1 MAPWLLCASLFRCKA
16 FFVGRPWPRSAL
28 KKGRGV
34 HVVRRAMFE
43 RFSPGS
49 MKAVMLAQAESR
61 SLGHNYVGAEM
72 LVLGILAEGNE
83 RGCQALEA
91 AGITLSEAKTKLRE
105 MVGVGMG
112 AKEAPGAPE
121 TLVHVAFRACHMVF
135 LMLLLDANCVQNVEI
150 PMTKEAVKAGRLS

>member
-1 MAPWLLCASLFRCKA
+1 M
-16 FFVGRPWPRSAL
+16 

-121 TLVHVAFRACHMVF
+121 TLVHVAFRACHMGF
-135 LMLLLDANCVQNVEI
+135 SMLLLDANCVQNVEI